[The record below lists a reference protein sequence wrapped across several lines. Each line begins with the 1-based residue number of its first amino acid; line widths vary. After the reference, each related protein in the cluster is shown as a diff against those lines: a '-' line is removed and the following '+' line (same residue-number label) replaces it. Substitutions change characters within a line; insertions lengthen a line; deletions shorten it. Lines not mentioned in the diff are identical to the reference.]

1 MLAVGRGVA
10 RADALILQG
19 GGGTSDLFKSRQS
32 KSRSH

>member
-19 GGGTSDLFKSRQS
+19 GGGTSDLLNTSQS